1 MKKVEIQE
9 YLQKRL
15 KNREERTEVTQDRV
29 LKELA
34 KVAFHEAAD
43 YTDATLKYRY
53 KRILGNSYGLWI
65 ATEINEHYDSDDSR
79 EPFIK
84 VAMGRQAAALQP
96 MILWNLNPC
105 HPKHRI
111 YEDYIDKYKEGFVGG
126 YQYQHFTLADNLS
139 ISEERKQ
146 EIASQYDPGSVW
158 YRSDILG
165 QRIEAEGLIYR
176 IFADDEERFTID
188 RKDVPKLK
196 YIEVGADVG
205 GTKSNHAFCAN
216 GYD

>member
-1 MKKVEIQE
+1 MPLNERQKRFCDEYLIDLNATQAAIRAGYSPKTAYSLGQRLLKKVDIQE

-79 EPFIK
+79 ESFIK
-84 VAMGRQAAALQP
+84 VAMGRQAAAL
-96 MILWNLNPC
+96 
-105 HPKHRI
+105 
-111 YEDYIDKYKEGFVGG
+111 
-126 YQYQHFTLADNLS
+126 
-139 ISEERKQ
+139 
-146 EIASQYDPGSVW
+146 
-158 YRSDILG
+158 
-165 QRIEAEGLIYR
+165 
-176 IFADDEERFTID
+176 
-188 RKDVPKLK
+188 
-196 YIEVGADVG
+196 
-205 GTKSNHAFCAN
+205 
-216 GYD
+216 